1 MLRIIWIILRG
12 FVSMLRRQCALVV
25 EIIALRQQR
34 ATFRA
39 RNRQPRV
46 RTADRVFWVV
56 LRRVWARWADALVI
70 VKPGTVVR
78 WHRVGFKLYWNWISR
93 RSRRTGRPPVDAE
106 IRKLIRKMATENGW
120 GAPRIHGELAMLGDR

>member
-70 VKPGTVVR
+70 VKPETV
-78 WHRVGFKLYWNWISR
+78 
-93 RSRRTGRPPVDAE
+93 
-106 IRKLIRKMATENGW
+106 IRH
-120 GAPRIHGELAMLGDR
+120 GA